1 MDIQEIIERYEAGES
16 LASLGRKNN
25 CDSRIIKSYL
35 EKRNIHIRNR
45 SEQTKIT
52 NIARTKSVN
61 HNYFNEIDNNNK
73 AWLLGFLTAD
83 GYITKNRNTI
93 SIGLSSTDE
102 EILIKIKEE
111 LKIERTISHK
121 ETGNGFQVST
131 LEWSSQNQK
140 EKLAQYGIV
149 NNKTYKELHLPN
161 FSNNQLTLAY
171 ILGYFDGDGSFSEN
185 NLYCR
190 FRICSHRPELLTDIA
205 NFLNKQYKASF
216 SLSQDKRGLYELSI
230 STTYAKSIF
239 NDMYNLNCLHL
250 KRKYDKYIQWK
261 EKFNF

>member
-111 LKIERTISHK
+111 LEIERAISHK

-140 EKLAQYGIV
+140 EK
-149 NNKTYKELHLPN
+149 
-161 FSNNQLTLAY
+161 
-171 ILGYFDGDGSFSEN
+171 
-185 NLYCR
+185 
-190 FRICSHRPELLTDIA
+190 HRPQAHLSLRCNKDCPA
-205 NFLNKQYKASF
+205 CSPDRAFLS
-216 SLSQDKRGLYELSI
+216 
-230 STTYAKSIF
+230 YAAF
-239 NDMYNLNCLHL
+239 L
-250 KRKYDKYIQWK
+250 KLCT
-261 EKFNF
+261 ETP